1 MVSSAAKPLDSQ
13 RRRNS
18 DPVSWYL
25 STIGRIP
32 LLTPA
37 EEIEL
42 GNQVQ
47 AMMQFTQDNTLEID
61 EASLTT
67 KDRRML
73 RIGRRAKERMMKAN
87 LRLVVS
93 VAKKYQGKGLEL
105 LDLIQEGSQGLER
118 AVEKFDQPADT
129 SSPLMPLVDSP
140 EHDASDCLPVEDNS
154 SACPPQRKAHHHP
167 KGES

>member
-73 RIGRRAKERMMKAN
+73 GLDAGRNA
-87 LRLVVS
+87 
-93 VAKKYQGKGLEL
+93 
-105 LDLIQEGSQGLER
+105 
-118 AVEKFDQPADT
+118 
-129 SSPLMPLVDSP
+129 
-140 EHDASDCLPVEDNS
+140 
-154 SACPPQRKAHHHP
+154 
-167 KGES
+167 